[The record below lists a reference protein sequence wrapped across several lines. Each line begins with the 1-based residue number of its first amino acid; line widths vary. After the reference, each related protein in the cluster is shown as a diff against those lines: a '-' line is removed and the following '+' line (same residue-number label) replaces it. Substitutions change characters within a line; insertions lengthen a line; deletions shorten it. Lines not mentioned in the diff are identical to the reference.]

1 MLNVAP
7 LRKRIV
13 VATMAF
19 ATLFLSSVETSYAQ
33 PSPAIEIDLAS
44 DELRAAVAP
53 GEPEL
58 NLPTLVEMS
67 DRSTVVA
74 TEMLLVSVMMERVEL
89 ARTPDGAREIA
100 KSVSK
105 EKYGWSSKQ
114 FTCLD
119 NLWTRESHWNYKAR
133 NPRTGAHGIAQ
144 ALPAT
149 KMEVVGTDWRTN
161 PITQIEWGLYYIS
174 VRYDTPCK
182 AYSKF
187 RRSGY
192 Y

>member
-1 MLNVAP
+1 MAQM
-7 LRKRIV
+7 LRKRFA
-13 VATMAF
+13 VASLAF
-19 ATLFLSSVETSYAQ
+19 ATLVLASVETSYAQ
-33 PSPAIEIDLAS
+33 PSPAIEVDLAS
-44 DELRAAVAP
+44 DGLRAAVAP

-89 ARTPDGAREIA
+89 ARTPDGARQIAQEI
-100 KSVSK
+100 SD

-149 KMEVVGTDWRTN
+149 KMEIVGTDWRTN
-161 PITQIEWGLYYIS
+161 PLTQIEWGLYYIS

>member
-1 MLNVAP
+1 MAQT
-7 LRKRIV
+7 LRKRFA
-13 VATMAF
+13 VASLAF
-19 ATLFLSSVETSYAQ
+19 ATLVLASVETSYAQ
-33 PSPAIEIDLAS
+33 PSPAIEVDLAS

-67 DRSTVVA
+67 DRSTVIA

-100 KSVSK
+100 KTVSK
-105 EKYGWSSKQ
+105 EKYDWSSKQ

-119 NLWTRESHWNYKAR
+119 NLWTRESHWNYKAH
-133 NPRTGAHGIAQ
+133 NYNSGAHGIAQ
-144 ALPAT
+144 ALPAV
-149 KMEVVGTDWRTN
+149 KMEVISDDWRTN
-161 PITQIEWGLYYIS
+161 PVTQIQWGLRYIS
-174 VRYDTPCK
+174 LRYDTPCAAWAK
-182 AYSKF
+182 W
-187 RRSGY
+187 RSHRY